1 MIKIKKVGTNDYGK
15 WVCFEFLTDLME
27 ISGIARTDLVLEES
41 KVYTNLILQ
50 IVSKNN
56 KNYYKIVEKS
66 K

>member
-1 MIKIKKVGTNDYGK
+1 MIKIKKVGTNDYGN

-27 ISGIARTDLVLEES
+27 ISGIARTDLILEES
-41 KVYTNLILQ
+41 KVYTNLMLQ

>member
-1 MIKIKKVGTNDYGK
+1 MIKIKKVGTNDYGN
-15 WVCFEFLTDLME
+15 WACFEFLTDLME
-27 ISGIARTDLVLEES
+27 ITGIARTDLVLEES
-41 KVYTNLILQ
+41 KLYTNLMLQ

>member
-1 MIKIKKVGTNDYGK
+1 MIEIKKVGTNDYGK

-41 KVYTNLILQ
+41 KVYTNLMLQ

>member
-27 ISGIARTDLVLEES
+27 ISGIARTDLILEES
-41 KVYTNLILQ
+41 KVYTNLMLQ
-50 IVSKNN
+50 IFSKNN

>member
-1 MIKIKKVGTNDYGK
+1 MIKIKKLGTNDYGK

-41 KVYTNLILQ
+41 KVYTNLMLQ

>member
-41 KVYTNLILQ
+41 KVYTNLTLQ

>member
-41 KVYTNLILQ
+41 KVYTNLMLQ
-50 IVSKNN
+50 IFSKNN

>member
-41 KVYTNLILQ
+41 KVYTNLLLQ
-50 IVSKNN
+50 IVSKTNR
-56 KNYYKIVEKS
+56 NYYKIVEKS